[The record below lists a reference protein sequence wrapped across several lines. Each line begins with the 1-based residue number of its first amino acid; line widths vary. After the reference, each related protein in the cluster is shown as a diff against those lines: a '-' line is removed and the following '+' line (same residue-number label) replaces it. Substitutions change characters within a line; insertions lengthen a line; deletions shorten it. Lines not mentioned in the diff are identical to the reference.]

1 MNIIEN
7 INVLFEQLETNI
19 LQRSEI
25 EDIHKDITALKWS
38 IITLVHMKDTDNEY
52 NSNRESREYNNL
64 SQIYPINIDLTQ
76 LNTLL
81 QN

>member
-19 LQRSEI
+19 LQKSEI

-38 IITLVHMKDTDNEY
+38 IISLVHMKDTDNEY
-52 NSNRESREYNNL
+52 NSNRISNNL

-81 QN
+81 KN